1 MKQIVIEVP
10 DEMLGFVKEL
20 LGKLNLTVSDGSDVF
35 DLLTPN
41 EQQRLDASI
50 SQADAGKVISHK
62 DLMEEARRW
71 ISK

>member
-20 LGKLNLTVSDGSDVF
+20 LGKLNLTVSGGSDVF

-41 EQQRLDASI
+41 EQQRLDTSI